1 MWESRIKDLGT
12 SRALLA
18 THEGTAIDGD
28 SSTPSSIPCGEEP
41 GSLSDELLVIQESLL
56 FSHEDYLQKELKV
69 G

>member
-18 THEGTAIDGD
+18 THEGTAMGGD
-28 SSTPSSIPCGEEP
+28 SSTSSSIACGLEA
-41 GSLSDELLVIQESLL
+41 GSLSEELLVIQESLL